1 MKKYIFF
8 ALLLMAGSE
17 ILSLAALTIMIAMA
31 LCDFASAAE
40 KKGV

>member
-8 ALLLMAGSE
+8 ALLLLAGNE
-17 ILSLAALTIMIAMA
+17 ILSLAALSIITIMA
-31 LCDFASAAE
+31 LCDVARAAE